1 MLGNGARS
9 GSPRVTTDL
18 TGNAR
23 APQFTQSAQPVQVNF
38 EILSGTLRSRRV
50 IDKCLHGSVRHLFH
64 DSDAVAG
71 AGTETAIRSIRL
83 SR

>member
-1 MLGNGARS
+1 MTGTERES
-9 GSPRVTTDL
+9 G
-18 TGNAR
+18 
-23 APQFTQSAQPVQVNF
+23 
-38 EILSGTLRSRRV
+38 SRRV
-50 IDKCLHGSVRHLFH
+50 IDKCLHGSVRHVFH